1 MRTILMLL
9 MAVTSAAANADWVAV
24 AGTDARMTYADPMS
38 IRRTGDVAAMRVLTD
53 YKAPQAYKGAQIRS
67 ASARGEYDCE
77 NRRSR
82 VVSSSLHA
90 DPMGA
95 GDAVVTNSAPSDW
108 APVAQQSTGEVLWKL
123 ACRKS

>member
-1 MRTILMLL
+1 MRTTLFILITM
-9 MAVTSAAANADWVAV
+9 TSAAACADWVV
-24 AGTDARMTYADPMS
+24 VVGTDARMTYADPAS
-38 IRRTGDVAAMRVLTD
+38 IRRNGDVAAMRVLTD
-53 YKAPQAYKGAQIRS
+53 YKAPQAYKGMQIRS

-90 DPMGA
+90 APMGA
-95 GDAVVTNSAPSDW
+95 GDAVVTNSAPGDW
-108 APVAQQSTGEVLWKL
+108 TPVAPQSTGEILWKL